1 MELRD
6 ATVLVVDDEPFLRDI
21 FGEWLQLEGCRVL
34 TAENGAAALRIL
46 SAGQVDVIVT
56 DIRMPVMDG
65 IALVKELNAREREAG
80 QYLPKV
86 IFITGFADIEVR
98 DAYDLGVETMLQ
110 KPIDRAD
117 FIAAVRRRLRRP
129 EEIWSESPA
138 QAGVPLQM
146 MLPPVPAAIDQ
157 GLIEFGHG
165 GFCLRAPVPVRPGP
179 VRFEL
184 SFESEPT
191 KLAGH
196 GEVRWVEPT
205 EHQVGIEILH
215 IDHECL
221 GWAIRLIAAHA
232 RLSYIPRTCRQPG
245 GAKAGSV

>member
-1 MELRD
+1 MELKE
-6 ATVLVVDDEPFLRDI
+6 ATILVVDDEPLLRDI
-21 FGEWLQLEGCRVL
+21 FGEWLQIEGCRVL
-34 TAENGAAALRIL
+34 TAENGAAALRIV
-46 SAGQVDVIVT
+46 AADRVDVIIT

-65 IALVKELNAREREAG
+65 IALVKQLNAREREG
-80 QYLPKV
+80 GRYLPKV
-86 IFITGFADIEVR
+86 IFITGFADIAAR
-98 DAYDLGVETMLQ
+98 DAYDLGVETILQ
-110 KPIDRAD
+110 KPIARAD
-117 FIAAVRRRLRRP
+117 FVGAVRKTLRP
-129 EEIWSESPA
+129 LEQIWSEAPA
-138 QAGVPLQM
+138 QSGGPLQM

-165 GFCLRAPVPVRPGP
+165 GFCLRALVPVRPGP

-205 EHQVGIEILH
+205 EHQVGIEILNV
-215 IDHECL
+215 DHECL
-221 GWAIRLIAAHA
+221 DLAVRLIAAHA
-232 RLSYIPRTCRQPG
+232 RLSYIPRTCRQLG